1 MYTPKKF
8 VTNVSRT
15 NKMYTSI
22 KRILREMA
30 RYEAMSKIHSQEWNE
45 RMRACRR
52 AFDTATSRKIKH
64 LRNERTKHK

>member
-1 MYTPKKF
+1 MY
-8 VTNVSRT
+8 S
-15 NKMYTSI
+15 SI

-30 RYEAMSKIHSQEWNE
+30 ISEAKSKIHQAEWTE

>member
-1 MYTPKKF
+1 
-8 VTNVSRT
+8 
-15 NKMYTSI
+15 MYTSI
-22 KRILREMA
+22 KRTLREMA
-30 RYEAMSKIHSQEWNE
+30 RSEAMSKIHSQEWTE